1 MSKNHRLRF
10 IGLCISMLTLLS
22 LSFVRAQD
30 SLESRPLLKMLAN
43 IPNTS
48 QSRTEIYFNDRKA
61 VEAAY
66 PSAKVPKDWAEF
78 KAMSDAKGK
87 NADLLPVDM
96 WWRVWRNQQSALT
109 ARYMMTSE
117 ATPSLVGFDYF
128 QIEQEMTY
136 GTPPAQTL
144 QLAGHFNLD
153 MVRAAFSLRGYTRQ
167 DKDGVEMWCPADGC
181 ESGSKL
187 NMADRNPANPFGGE
201 LGRSQPLIIK
211 DGTLISSP
219 NEMVMQ
225 NHIDLAAGSEGSLA
239 DLPQYRAVVDAI
251 TADGSLMQAYFWDGE
266 LIAQMSVL
274 SPASVLLGEKATPEL
289 VKKYFQDML
298 TDYKPIPAY
307 QLLAFADVASDREQI
322 GEVALVYD
330 TEADAKS
337 AAEALPGRINDYVS
351 IAIKQPLTKML
362 KDRRVDEPK
371 IDIVSSNGKYV
382 VVIKLATRKA
392 TSEEIQQFNVTN
404 SNTPDV
410 TAPGLIYRLLV
421 NAALQRDLGWLST
434 VSLAAIEAAAK

>member
-1 MSKNHRLRF
+1 MFQNHRFHF
-10 IGLCISMLTLLS
+10 ISLWVTILTLLS
-22 LSFVRAQD
+22 LSLVTAQD
-30 SLESRPLLKMLAN
+30 SLESQPLLKMLAN

-61 VEAAY
+61 VEIAY
-66 PSAKVPKDWAEF
+66 PPAKVPKDWAEF

-117 ATPSLVGFDYF
+117 DAPSLVGFDYF

-144 QLAGHFNLD
+144 QLAGRFNLD
-153 MVRAAFSLRGYTRQ
+153 AVRTAFSSRGYTRQ
-167 DKDGVEMWCPADGC
+167 DKDGVEMWCSADGC

-219 NEMVMQ
+219 DETVMQ
-225 NHIDLAAGSEGSLA
+225 NHVDLATGKEQSLA
-239 DLPQYRAVVDAI
+239 DLPQYRAVADAF
-251 TADGSLMQAYFWDGE
+251 TADGSLLQAYFWDGE
-266 LIAQMSVL
+266 LIAQMSLL
-274 SPASVLLGEKATPEL
+274 SPASALFGQQATPEL

-298 TDYKPIPAY
+298 KTYKPIPAY
-307 QLLAFADVASDREQI
+307 QLLAFADIASDSEQI
-322 GEVALVYD
+322 GAVALVYD
-330 TEADAKS
+330 TEADAKI
-337 AAEALPGRINDYVS
+337 AVEALPARINDYTS
-351 IAIKQPLTKML
+351 IATRQPLTKML
-362 KDRRVDEPK
+362 KDRKVDEPK

-404 SNTPDV
+404 PNTPDV
-410 TAPGLIYRLLV
+410 TAPGLIYRMLV
-421 NAALQRDLGWLST
+421 SAALQRDLGWLGS
-434 VSLAAIEAAAK
+434 VPLAEIEAAAK